1 MEILAFIAVILAI
14 IFVLIVRDRPDQKQ
28 STSLRKISL
37 FVSLKKVLSDRQ
49 SWYLSLYS
57 GLAFAPVSTF
67 GGLWGVLFFTQAR
80 GFSHHTAATA
90 SSLIFLGFALGAPLF
105 GWLSDKIG
113 KRRPPMF
120 WGTLT
125 GTLALIPVLY
135 LPELP
140 VSLVFI
146 LLFLFGF
153 AISSFLLCFSMI
165 KENFALIIAGTSF
178 GFMNAYDALF
188 GAVSDPLTG
197 KLLDLWW
204 TGEKVGGTRLFSST
218 AFHVSLSILIVY
230 LLLSLL
236 LLKPIRE
243 TQCKQ
248 AEPVGLP

>member
-1 MEILAFIAVILAI
+1 
-14 IFVLIVRDRPDQKQ
+14 
-28 STSLRKISL
+28 
-37 FVSLKKVLSDRQ
+37 
-49 SWYLSLYS
+49 
-57 GLAFAPVSTF
+57 
-67 GGLWGVLFFTQAR
+67 
-80 GFSHHTAATA
+80 
-90 SSLIFLGFALGAPLF
+90 
-105 GWLSDKIG
+105 
-113 KRRPPMF
+113 MF

-125 GTLALIPVLY
+125 GALALIPVLY

-218 AFHVSLSILIVY
+218 AFHVSLSILIF
-230 LLLSLL
+230 SLL